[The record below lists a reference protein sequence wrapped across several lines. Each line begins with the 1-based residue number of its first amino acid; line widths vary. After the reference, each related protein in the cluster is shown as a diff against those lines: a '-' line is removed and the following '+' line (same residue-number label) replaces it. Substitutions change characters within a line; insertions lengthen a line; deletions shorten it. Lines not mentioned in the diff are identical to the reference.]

1 MADVPFRAATVHE
14 AFLRVMGAI
23 STALVGGPY
32 PERDEPREGK
42 LDRVLIAAK
51 YITGNFATSTRQL
64 SRIVRATSE
73 AAAGLDVA
81 SVQDLARRAG
91 VLRPKLRRDGF
102 SNIALSGEAFAL
114 VREAASRTIG
124 LRHFDVQLV
133 GAWAML
139 NGMLA
144 EMETGEGKTLT
155 ATLAAATA
163 ALAGRAVHIITV
175 NDYLAERDADT
186 MRPVYEML
194 GLSVGCVRQGVDP
207 DARRI
212 AYGCDV
218 TYCSNKEIT
227 FDYLRDRM
235 VLGGRPRAIA
245 MKVDTLSGA
254 NTGRRLLL
262 RGLQFAIVDEAD
274 SVLVDEARTPL
285 ILSSEARNSQ
295 EELLHQQALFL
306 SKQLD
311 ETDYSIS
318 NGAIELTR
326 DGEQKLEDI
335 AIPLGGIWKGP
346 HRREQL
352 VRQGLTALHV
362 FQRDKHYLVREGKVV
377 IIDEHTGRLMP
388 DRSWEQGLH
397 QLIEIKEE
405 CEVTGRRDTLARIS
419 YQRFFRRYLH
429 LAGMTGTASEVAGEL
444 WAVYR
449 LRVAKI
455 PTNKPVR
462 RIRYAD
468 QIYGNS
474 VLKWKAVI
482 ASIEQQRAAGR
493 PVLVGTRS
501 VAASEQ
507 LAALLDVAGL
517 PYRLLNARQ
526 DQHEA
531 EIVAQAGTPACITV
545 ATNMAGRGTDIKLA
559 PGIAEAG
566 GLHVIATELND
577 SGRIDR
583 QLFGRCGR
591 QGDRGSCEAI
601 LAVEEDLMKSFF
613 PLAEARFRHL
623 GKVPTR
629 LGKML
634 FRVAQWRAEYS
645 HSRARRELLDLD
657 DYLGD
662 VLAFAGRGE

>member
-1 MADVPFRAATVHE
+1 MAAIAA
-14 AFLRVMGAI
+14 AI
-23 STALVGGPY
+23 TGQY

-42 LDRVLIAAK
+42 LDRVLLAAK
-51 YITGNFATSTRQL
+51 YVTGNLVTGTGRL
-64 SRIVRATSE
+64 SRIIPEVNK
-73 AAAGLDVA
+73 AAAGLHILPA
-81 SVQDLARRAG
+81 QEFPRRIAEI
-91 VLRPKLRRDGF
+91 RRNLRRDGF
-102 SNIALSGEAFAL
+102 SNVALTGEAFAL
-114 VREAASRTIG
+114 VREAATRTIG

-139 NGMLA
+139 GGMLA

-175 NDYLAERDADT
+175 NDYLADRDAET
-186 MRPVYEML
+186 MRPVYELL
-194 GLSVGCVRQGVDP
+194 GLTVGCVRQGMDP
-207 DARRI
+207 DARRA

-235 VLGGRPRAIA
+235 VLGGKPRAIA
-245 MKVDTLSGA
+245 MKVDALSGA
-254 NTGRRLLL
+254 GTGKRLLL

-285 ILSSEARNSQ
+285 ILSSESKNSQ
-295 EELLHQQALFL
+295 EELLHEQALFL
-306 SKQLD
+306 AKQLG
-311 ETDYSIS
+311 ENDYSVV

-326 DGEQKLEDI
+326 PGEANLEQL
-335 AIPLGGIWKGP
+335 AMPLGGIWRGP

-352 VRQGLTALHV
+352 VRQGLTALHI

-405 CEVTGRRDTLARIS
+405 CDVTGRRDTLARIS

-468 QIYGNS
+468 QIYGTS
-474 VLKWKAVI
+474 VMKWKAVI
-482 ASIEQQRAAGR
+482 ASIEQHRAGGR

-531 EIVAQAGTPACITV
+531 EIVAQAGSAACITV

-623 GKVPTR
+623 GRVPTR